1 MIHKSTLKFLTAIDK
16 NNNREW
22 FEKNKKNYE
31 SAKDDFKS
39 WIDKIINDS
48 HKISD
53 NYENLTSKDCV
64 FRIYR
69 DVRFSKN
76 KLPYKNNMGAQ
87 LKKGGKKSPFCGFYI
102 HIEPSKNASFIAGG
116 FWMPEG
122 DVLKKVRQ
130 EIEYNTDDFKK
141 IINDKKFKTLY
152 GALEDHKLKKAP
164 KGIDPS
170 HPDIELLKF
179 TSYVVSAPIDNSDLT
194 SEKLN
199 KQIIKALKTIQPF
212 LDFLNTAI
220 E

>member
-1 MIHKSTLKFLTAIDK
+1 MLHPNTLKFLKSLDK

-22 FEKNKKNYE
+22 FEKNKNLYE
-31 SAKDDFKS
+31 AAKADFNK
-39 WIDKIINDS
+39 WVENIIVEAQKTSNDYQ
-48 HKISD
+48 H
-53 NYENLTSKDCV
+53 LVLKDCV

-87 LKKGGKKSPFCGFYI
+87 LKKGGKKSPYCGFYI
-102 HIEPSKNASFIAGG
+102 HIEPSTNGSFVAGG

-130 EIEYNTDDFKK
+130 EVEYNTDDFKK
-141 IINDKKFKTLY
+141 IITDKKFKALY
-152 GALEDHKLKKAP
+152 GSLEDHKLKKAP
-164 KGIDPS
+164 KGIDPT
-170 HPDIELLKF
+170 HPDVELLKY

-194 SEKLN
+194 SEKLS

-212 LDFLNTAI
+212 LDFLNTAV